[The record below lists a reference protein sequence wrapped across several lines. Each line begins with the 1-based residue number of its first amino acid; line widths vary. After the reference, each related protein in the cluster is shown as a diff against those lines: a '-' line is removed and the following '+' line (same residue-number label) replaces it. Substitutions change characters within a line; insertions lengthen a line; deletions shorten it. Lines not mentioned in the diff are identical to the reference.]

1 MGRLSDFKFWEERLP
16 VARHGCEDEL
26 FEFQMCGEDQLG
38 ASSPLLWRRP
48 ETSTLLPENHQYSCL
63 SPTSRLRA
71 IVDSRKELMEM
82 LKQMPESSYELTL
95 KDIVEQQ
102 DKEDAVAEEDK
113 VKHKIPVRAKSA
125 NTKQICRSESME
137 SEVFL
142 LKMFLPVSLS
152 SKKKKKKK
160 AKPRKHSREAPEKQ
174 ANKEWWK
181 IIYLAITDYQKNA
194 NIIRKSNISN
204 LTSEKKKYKSEGQR
218 GCLFW
223 TSSQSCKS

>member
-1 MGRLSDFKFWEERLP
+1 MGRSSDFKFWEERLS
-16 VARHGCEDEL
+16 DEL
-26 FEFQMCGEDQLG
+26 FEFQMRREDQVE
-38 ASSPLLWRRP
+38 ASSPTLWRRP
-48 ETSTLLPENHQYSCL
+48 KTSTLLPENHQCSCL

-71 IVDSRKELMEM
+71 IVDGRRELMEM
-82 LKQMPESSYELTL
+82 LKDIPESSYELTL

-102 DKEDAVAEEDK
+102 DKEDVVAEEEK
-113 VKHKIPVRAKSA
+113 VKHKTPLRVKSA

-152 SKKKKKKK
+152 SKRKKK
-160 AKPRKHSREAPEKQ
+160 AKTRKHSREGPDKKT
-174 ANKEWWK
+174 NKEWWK
-181 IIYLAITDYQKNA
+181 IIYLAITDYQKNT

-204 LTSEKKKYKSEGQR
+204 LTSEKKYKSRGQR

-223 TSSQSCKS
+223 TNSQSCKS